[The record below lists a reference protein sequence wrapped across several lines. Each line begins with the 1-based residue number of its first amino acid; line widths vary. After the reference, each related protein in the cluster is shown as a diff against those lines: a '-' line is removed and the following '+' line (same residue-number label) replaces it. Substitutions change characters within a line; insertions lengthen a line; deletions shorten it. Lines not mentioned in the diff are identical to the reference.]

1 MGALFDSEDNPLVIL
16 AVKGSEDTPVAS
28 LVVKGTPLWATAG
41 CCLAAEELF
50 RRSCSR
56 TLLLS
61 GEDTDLVRGVGASI
75 GLVGGVE
82 RGAERGL
89 EGTDAVGPTTK
100 VAYLGRLEGVVGA
113 RGAWTESRIEE
124 RTEPATVL
132 GVEGRPE
139 PGAAEVPGEE
149 GREAVIVMGEIEGSA
164 TAGELETLLWSTSS
178 AGTRAVVAWSESPE
192 APTMPRLPSEGRELA
207 DWEAGVR
214 PWEEGGGGLA
224 EMELGWGLAERGSWL
239 GEEGSARRIDEQR
252 LARRSSSPSAELRQ
266 FRY

>member
-1 MGALFDSEDNPLVIL
+1 
-16 AVKGSEDTPVAS
+16 
-28 LVVKGTPLWATAG
+28 
-41 CCLAAEELF
+41 
-50 RRSCSR
+50 
-56 TLLLS
+56 
-61 GEDTDLVRGVGASI
+61 
-75 GLVGGVE
+75 
-82 RGAERGL
+82 
-89 EGTDAVGPTTK
+89 
-100 VAYLGRLEGVVGA
+100 
-113 RGAWTESRIEE
+113 
-124 RTEPATVL
+124 
-132 GVEGRPE
+132 
-139 PGAAEVPGEE
+139 
-149 GREAVIVMGEIEGSA
+149 MGEIEGSA

-178 AGTRAVVAWSESPE
+178 SGTRAVVAWSESPE